1 MASKRGRPTGDGPNK
16 SEFIRDRPNKKPAEI
31 IADADKQG
39 FKLSGGL
46 IYAVRSADKTKTPK
60 AAKAG
65 PSPGIASLGSLD
77 GAIRAL
83 VKQELKALLQK
94 L

>member
-1 MASKRGRPTGDGPNK
+1 MASKRGRPTDGPNK
-16 SEFIRDRPNKKPAEI
+16 SEFIRDRPNKKASEI
-31 IADADKQG
+31 MADAEKQG
-39 FKLSGGL
+39 FKVASSL

-65 PSPGIASLGSLD
+65 ASPGIASLGSLD
-77 GAIRAL
+77 GAIRAI
-83 VKQELKALLQK
+83 VKQELQALVQK